1 MIGWFLG
8 MRIFLN
14 VYLGENNGL
23 LVDIFFLLSTKLL
36 QQIQKSDVFYP
47 VEVVSLSC
55 DLTKNSMVFVT
66 VEAQLDQRSF

>member
-1 MIGWFLG
+1 

-23 LVDIFFLLSTKLL
+23 LVDIFSLLSTKLL

-47 VEVVSLSC
+47 VEVFSLSC

>member
-1 MIGWFLG
+1 

-36 QQIQKSDVFYP
+36 QHIQKSDVFYL
-47 VEVVSLSC
+47 VEVFSLSC

-66 VEAQLDQRSF
+66 VEAQFDQRSF